1 MIVPITEENLLS
13 AAAVHAETWRESH
26 KSFCSPEFVAAHT
39 TQRQVEYLRGE
50 LAKGKSLW
58 LLLDP
63 EPVGLVSLWGD
74 LIENLY
80 ALPAKQRRGYGTR
93 LLRFAMARCQKPTLW
108 VLSNNQAAYG
118 LYSKEGFI
126 LTGIEKPLSGTL
138 CEREMVYQDKK

>member
-1 MIVPITEENLLS
+1 M
-13 AAAVHAETWRESH
+13 
-26 KSFCSPEFVAAHT
+26 
-39 TQRQVEYLRGE
+39 
-50 LAKGKSLW
+50 
-58 LLLDP
+58 
-63 EPVGLVSLWGD
+63 SLWGD